1 MSLAVVFRA
10 YIDLVGSA
18 ITSIARTT
26 TKTTMTGLSPQD
38 ILDLRKLVLDL
49 EARVEFQCLIR
60 ETATEFST
68 KPTEGS
74 FIRELWGINVESYFR
89 RSGFYLSAYRG
100 EIQNADALFGSYKEA
115 FETKRVI
122 RKYLVPL
129 EFVYFDND
137 LMNFGEFRIVQ
148 PSYDDFKS
156 LLQNEIN
163 QVFYP
168 YAYADLSNLG
178 DLWFLETNE
187 EIDAWEPG
195 SGGMATI
202 RGPEVSVTLSD
213 FPSPVI
219 YALKHLVLFDWG
231 TSSAAWPPDKK
242 SKLIKDLEVTWERFH
257 VPFIISHEENP
268 IWPPEAMPDLSVL
281 ATEPIFSDEG
291 EEVGERPATTIFIES
306 EKFNASMQEVVEQI
320 TSLKERCTNVA
331 DEWFFFGRALDY
343 LVKAFFADGLDQ
355 LLWHMVTVECL
366 VGDDDG
372 SGLTK
377 RLSLR
382 VPFVI
387 AENESERSRIKKLI
401 ASNDDGLYQLR
412 SDLVHG
418 NDKLINKGVYLG
430 HLREARELA
439 RKASLWF
446 LKSLSNL
453 NHQLAKRGIGGSPP
467 SRKEIITAIDVLSAE
482 KLDADKVRVVLD
494 VFSPSKEPGTE

>member
-1 MSLAVVFRA
+1 MSLAEAFQA

-18 ITSIARTT
+18 ITSTARITA
-26 TKTTMTGLSPQD
+26 KTTMTELSAQD
-38 ILDLRKLVLDL
+38 ILDLRKLVVDL
-49 EARVEFQCLIR
+49 ESRMEFQNLIR
-60 ETATEFST
+60 ETVAEFST
-68 KPTEGS
+68 ESTES
-74 FIRELWGINVESYFR
+74 AFIRELWRFNVESYFR
-89 RSGFYLSAYRG
+89 RSGFYLSAYRR
-100 EIQNADALFGSYKEA
+100 ETQETDALLSSYKEA

-129 EFVYFDND
+129 EFVYFDDD
-137 LMNFGEFRIVQ
+137 LMDFGEFRIVQ
-148 PSYDDFKS
+148 PSYDDLKS
-156 LLQNEIN
+156 LLLNEIN

-168 YAYADLSNLG
+168 YAYADLSNLS

-187 EIDAWEPG
+187 EVDAWEPG
-195 SGGMATI
+195 SGGITTI
-202 RGPEVSVTLSD
+202 PGPEVSVTLSD

-219 YALKHLVLFDWG
+219 HALKHLVLYDWG
-231 TSSAAWPPDKK
+231 TSSASLLPDRK
-242 SKLIKDLEVTWERFH
+242 SKLITDLEVGWECFQ

-268 IWPPEAMPDLSVL
+268 IWPPKAMPDLSVL
-281 ATEPIFSDEG
+281 ATVPIINDEG

-306 EKFNASMQEVVEQI
+306 EKFNASMQRVVEQI
-320 TSLKERCTNVA
+320 TSLRERCAGITC
-331 DEWFFFGRALDY
+331 EWFFFDRALDY
-343 LVKAFFADGLDQ
+343 LVKAFFANDLDQ
-355 LLWHMVTVECL
+355 LLWHMVAVESL
-366 VGDDDG
+366 LGDDDG
-372 SGLTK
+372 AGLTK

-387 AENESERSRIKKLI
+387 TEDKGERSRIKKLI
-401 ASNDDGLYQLR
+401 TSNDDGLYQLR

-453 NHQLAKRGIGGSPP
+453 NQQLAERGIGSSPP
-467 SRKEIITAIDVLSAE
+467 SREEIIKAIDVLSAE

-494 VFSPSKEPGTE
+494 VFSPSKAPGSE